1 MHKNKAKIP
10 LESRN
15 YATIFNT
22 KITSTSISSV
32 LRFVYQS
39 IGNLD
44 NFEAET
50 KKFLIVTPN
59 PEQVMRARVDPV
71 YSEILNSA
79 DISVPDGIGLIAAR
93 KFLRLPTTKNIL
105 VKPILYFAQG
115 LGVGFSVLFDREWL
129 QDDFRVIR
137 GRELFL
143 ELIKLAN
150 KKKWRVVLVGD
161 RKESAQKALVK
172 LVLNYKQINLHACA
186 GPNLD
191 EDANPKTKA
200 DREIEKKAIEKINKI
215 SPQLLFV
222 GFGAPRQE
230 KWLHK
235 WWKDLKIGGA
245 MVVGGTF
252 NYVSGKNRL
261 PPKWVADMGLEWL
274 WRLFTGSQAADRVLK
289 AFPSFA
295 LKVYLYKLTG
305 F

>member
-1 MHKNKAKIP
+1 
-10 LESRN
+10 
-15 YATIFNT
+15 
-22 KITSTSISSV
+22 
-32 LRFVYQS
+32 
-39 IGNLD
+39 
-44 NFEAET
+44 
-50 KKFLIVTPN
+50 
-59 PEQVMRARVDPV
+59 MRARVDPV

-79 DISVPDGIGLIAAR
+79 DISIPDGIGLIAAH
-93 KFLRLPTTKNIL
+93 KFLQLPTTDNL
-105 VKPILYFAQG
+105 LLKPLLYFAQG
-115 LGVGFSVLFDREWL
+115 LGVGFSVLFDRDWL
-129 QDDFRVIR
+129 QDDIRAIR

-161 RKESAQKALVK
+161 RKESARKALNK
-172 LVLNYKQINLHACA
+172 LLLNYKQIGLFAYD

-200 DREIEKKAIEKINKI
+200 DHEIEKKTIEKINRI

-235 WWKDLKIGGA
+235 CWKDLEVGGA

-252 NYVSGKNRL
+252 DYISGKVKL
-261 PPKWVADMGLEWL
+261 PPKWLADMGLEWL
-274 WRLFTGSQAADRVLK
+274 WRLFTGSQTTDRVLK
-289 AFPSFA
+289 AFPAFA
-295 LKVYLYKLTG
+295 LKVYWYKLTG